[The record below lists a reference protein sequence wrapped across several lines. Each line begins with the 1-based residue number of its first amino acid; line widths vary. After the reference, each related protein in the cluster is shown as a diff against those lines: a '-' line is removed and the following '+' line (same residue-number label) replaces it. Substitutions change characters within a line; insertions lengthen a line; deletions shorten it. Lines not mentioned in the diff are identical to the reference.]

1 MSDPNKHPNFQ
12 RTYQNPQSSL
22 RQTGTRTVHIQSSLH
37 PKKVQNNP
45 PQNIKF
51 ANREGNIRINDIAN
65 LDLNNVIKTN
75 NIMPLEQF
83 AENLIYA
90 DINPDDYEDKNLVKL
105 IKAFQYGLEYLYKK
119 QNDLDKQNETLANEY
134 NELINESYDI
144 ERRLKENKQKISKY
158 NSEKKERLM
167 LINTYS
173 SIINYHCNP
182 IEEENIV
189 IKQIEKINKENSGA
203 RYYCHICS
211 GKPFSSEEKLE
222 SHMKRR
228 HNAQARY
235 NINNPMEE
243 SFENYERKINE
254 MKEYFE
260 NLMKNKENE
269 KIKQND
275 YKDDLERLKE
285 ENNKK
290 FRNMEDELRNTLDN
304 FRKFLQNSQQQQI
317 QIKEQPTT
325 IQNSQI
331 DQFSSLKQS
340 IEKLGSLIQEQNNE
354 KIKEM
359 EKQIEDLKKNQY
371 KYNNSSINKKEDIKI
386 NISDNRKK
394 DSFPINSFQKQELKN
409 TQYEAP
415 LVNEII
421 IKDNIPTI
429 KGDEEKEK
437 EVIIPEK
444 KSETTNFRVI
454 KKSELQE
461 SNQEI
466 STNKLEDKKIDPVI
480 QENTII
486 LNSQINSNDLK
497 QDNILLESN
506 NDLKI
511 SGNALLPNA
520 PKLNQ
525 TEEIPKKKN
534 KKFKKIQTKAMNKTM
549 ENMTKEDELEL
560 FFANF
565 TNRDNEIFE
574 EEEPKINQIQ
584 ENVIPD
590 DPEFER
596 DDNILTQTLTQTIN
610 KKAKDENIE
619 FEDYLNKSKR
629 ELIDIIDKTLKQI
642 NEANQENEMK
652 SFYYNTTQKA
662 LDMKI
667 YENDKELMKQ
677 NLGKKNIKKSKVNSI
692 VDDEFI

>member
-1 MSDPNKHPNFQ
+1 MSDPNNQQNYQ
-12 RTYQNPQSSL
+12 RTYQNPQSTL
-22 RQTGTRTVHIQSSLH
+22 RQTGTRTVHIQSSLY
-37 PKKVQNNP
+37 PKKDQNIP
-45 PQNIKF
+45 PQNIQF
-51 ANREGNIRINDIAN
+51 ANREGNIRINEIAN

-119 QNDLDKQNETLANEY
+119 QNDLDKQNEKLANEY

-189 IKQIEKINKENSGA
+189 IKQIEKIKKENSGA

-275 YKDDLERLKE
+275 YKDDLEKLKE

-290 FRNMEDELRNTLDN
+290 FKNMEDELRNTLDN
-304 FRKFLQNSQQQQI
+304 FKKFLQNSQQQQI
-317 QIKEQPTT
+317 QIKEQPPI

-340 IEKLGSLIQEQNNE
+340 IENLGDLIKQQNDKKL
-354 KIKEM
+354 KEM

-371 KYNNSSINKKEDIKI
+371 NNSSINKKENI
-386 NISDNRKK
+386 NISISEKK
-394 DSFPINSFQKQELKN
+394 NSFPLDSYQKQELN
-409 TQYEAP
+409 TQYEP
-415 LVNEII
+415 PKEEKIVIRET
-421 IKDNIPTI
+421 KENIPTI
-429 KGDEEKEK
+429 KGDEEKES
-437 EVIIPEK
+437 IIPEK
-444 KSETTNFRVI
+444 KKETNLRSI

-466 STNKLEDKKIDPVI
+466 STSKLKDNKIEPII

-534 KKFKKIQTKAMNKTM
+534 KKFKRIKTKAMNKTM
-549 ENMTKEDELEL
+549 ENMTNEDELEL

-574 EEEPKINQIQ
+574 EEEPKVNQIQ
-584 ENVIPD
+584 ENVIPND
-590 DPEFER
+590 TEFKQ
-596 DDNILTQTLTQTIN
+596 DNNILSQTLTQTIN
-610 KKAKDENIE
+610 NKAKNENIE
-619 FEDYLNKSKR
+619 FEDYLDKSKR

-642 NEANQENEMK
+642 NEANEENEMK

-677 NLGKKNIKKSKVNSI
+677 NLEKKNIKKSKVNSI
-692 VDDEFI
+692 VDDEFL

>member
-119 QNDLDKQNETLANEY
+119 QNDLDKQNEKLANEY

-189 IKQIEKINKENSGA
+189 IKQIEKIKKENSGA

-275 YKDDLERLKE
+275 YKDDLEKLKE

-290 FRNMEDELRNTLDN
+290 FKNMEDELRNTLDN

-331 DQFSSLKQS
+331 DQFSSIKQS
-340 IEKLGSLIQEQNNE
+340 IEKLGSLIQEQND
-354 KIKEM
+354 KKLKEM
-359 EKQIEDLKKNQY
+359 EKQIEELKKNQ
-371 KYNNSSINKKEDIKI
+371 YNNSSINKKENINI
-386 NISDNRKK
+386 NISEKK
-394 DSFPINSFQKQELKN
+394 NSFPLDNYQKQELN
-409 TQYEAP
+409 TQYEP
-415 LVNEII
+415 PKVEEIVI
-421 IKDNIPTI
+421 RETKDNIPTI
-429 KGDEEKEK
+429 KGDEEKES
-437 EVIIPEK
+437 IIPEK
-444 KSETTNFRVI
+444 KKETNLRGI

-466 STNKLEDKKIDPVI
+466 STTKLKDNKIEPVI

-534 KKFKKIQTKAMNKTM
+534 KKFKKIKTKAMNKTM
-549 ENMTKEDELEL
+549 ENMTNEDELEL

-590 DPEFER
+590 DPEFEQ
-596 DDNILTQTLTQTIN
+596 DNNILAQTLTQTIN
-610 KKAKDENIE
+610 NKAKNENIE
-619 FEDYLNKSKR
+619 FEDYLDKSKR

-677 NLGKKNIKKSKVNSI
+677 NLEKKNIKKSKVNSI

>member
-1 MSDPNKHPNFQ
+1 MSDPNNQQNYQ
-12 RTYQNPQSSL
+12 RTYQNPQSTL
-22 RQTGTRTVHIQSSLH
+22 RQTGTRTVHIQSSLY
-37 PKKVQNNP
+37 PKKD
-45 PQNIKF
+45 NIKF
-51 ANREGNIRINDIAN
+51 ANREGNIRINEIAN

-119 QNDLDKQNETLANEY
+119 QNDLDKQNEKLANEY

-189 IKQIEKINKENSGA
+189 IKQIEKIKKENSGA

-275 YKDDLERLKE
+275 YKDDLEKLKE

-290 FRNMEDELRNTLDN
+290 FKNMEDELRNTLDN
-304 FRKFLQNSQQQQI
+304 FKKFLQNSQQQQI
-317 QIKEQPTT
+317 QIKEQPPI

-340 IEKLGSLIQEQNNE
+340 IENLGDLIKQQNDKKL
-354 KIKEM
+354 KEM

-371 KYNNSSINKKEDIKI
+371 NNSSINKKENI
-386 NISDNRKK
+386 NISISEKK
-394 DSFPINSFQKQELKN
+394 NSFPLDSYQKQELN
-409 TQYEAP
+409 TQYEP
-415 LVNEII
+415 PKEEKIVIRET
-421 IKDNIPTI
+421 KENIPTI
-429 KGDEEKEK
+429 KGDEEKES
-437 EVIIPEK
+437 IIPEK
-444 KSETTNFRVI
+444 KKETNLRSI

-466 STNKLEDKKIDPVI
+466 STSKLKDNKIEPII

-534 KKFKKIQTKAMNKTM
+534 KKFKRIKTKAMNKTM
-549 ENMTKEDELEL
+549 ENMTNEDELEL

-574 EEEPKINQIQ
+574 EEEPKVNQIQ
-584 ENVIPD
+584 ENVIPND
-590 DPEFER
+590 TEFKQ
-596 DDNILTQTLTQTIN
+596 DNNILSQTLTQTIN
-610 KKAKDENIE
+610 NKAKNENIE
-619 FEDYLNKSKR
+619 FEDYLDKSKR

-642 NEANQENEMK
+642 NEANEENEMK

-677 NLGKKNIKKSKVNSI
+677 NLEKKNIKKSKVNSI
-692 VDDEFI
+692 VDDEFL

>member
-437 EVIIPEK
+437 EVIIPEINEEEI
-444 KSETTNFRVI
+444 KSYNDTNPI
-454 KKSELQE
+454 KVGLYA
-461 SNQEI
+461 N
-466 STNKLEDKKIDPVI
+466 NKLIKTFTSAPAYHKDAAVFNVYFTNEEVL
-480 QENTII
+480 ENIGI
-486 LNSQINSNDLK
+486 KNNFNKYFK
-497 QDNILLESN
+497 QYDNIDDYKIGFSINYYAEEKEIRKTILDPSAMHSMDPYLYIYLYDDIHQPDNSWYSHITK
-506 NDLKI
+506 ND
-511 SGNALLPNA
+511 
-520 PKLNQ
+520 
-525 TEEIPKKKN
+525 
-534 KKFKKIQTKAMNKTM
+534 
-549 ENMTKEDELEL
+549 
-560 FFANF
+560 
-565 TNRDNEIFE
+565 
-574 EEEPKINQIQ
+574 
-584 ENVIPD
+584 
-590 DPEFER
+590 
-596 DDNILTQTLTQTIN
+596 
-610 KKAKDENIE
+610 
-619 FEDYLNKSKR
+619 
-629 ELIDIIDKTLKQI
+629 
-642 NEANQENEMK
+642 
-652 SFYYNTTQKA
+652 NT
-662 LDMKI
+662 D
-667 YENDKELMKQ
+667 
-677 NLGKKNIKKSKVNSI
+677 
-692 VDDEFI
+692 

>member
-1 MSDPNKHPNFQ
+1 MSDPNNQQNYQ
-12 RTYQNPQSSL
+12 RTYQNPQSTL
-22 RQTGTRTVHIQSSLH
+22 RQTGTRTVHIQSSLY
-37 PKKVQNNP
+37 PKKDQNIP
-45 PQNIKF
+45 PQNIQF
-51 ANREGNIRINDIAN
+51 ANREGNIRINEIAN

-119 QNDLDKQNETLANEY
+119 QNDLDKQNEKLANEY

-189 IKQIEKINKENSGA
+189 IKQIEKIKKENSGA

-275 YKDDLERLKE
+275 YKDDLEKLKE

-290 FRNMEDELRNTLDN
+290 FKNMEDELRNTLDN
-304 FRKFLQNSQQQQI
+304 FKKFLQNSQRQQI
-317 QIKEQPTT
+317 QIKEQPPI

-340 IEKLGSLIQEQNNE
+340 IENLGDLIKQQNDKKL
-354 KIKEM
+354 KEM

-371 KYNNSSINKKEDIKI
+371 NNSSINKKENI
-386 NISDNRKK
+386 NISISEKK
-394 DSFPINSFQKQELKN
+394 NSFPLDSYQKQELN
-409 TQYEAP
+409 TQYEP
-415 LVNEII
+415 PKEEKIVIRET
-421 IKDNIPTI
+421 KENIPTI
-429 KGDEEKEK
+429 KGDEEKES
-437 EVIIPEK
+437 IIPEK
-444 KSETTNFRVI
+444 KKETNLRSI

-466 STNKLEDKKIDPVI
+466 STSKLKDNKIEPII

-534 KKFKKIQTKAMNKTM
+534 KKFKRIKTKAMNKTM
-549 ENMTKEDELEL
+549 ENMTNEDELEL

-574 EEEPKINQIQ
+574 EEEPKVNQIQ
-584 ENVIPD
+584 ENVIPND
-590 DPEFER
+590 TEFKQ
-596 DDNILTQTLTQTIN
+596 DNNILSQTLTQTIN
-610 KKAKDENIE
+610 NKAKNENIE
-619 FEDYLNKSKR
+619 FEDYLDKSKR

-642 NEANQENEMK
+642 NEANEENEMK

-677 NLGKKNIKKSKVNSI
+677 NLEKKNIKKSKVNSI
-692 VDDEFI
+692 VDDEFL

>member
-1 MSDPNKHPNFQ
+1 MSDPNKQQNYQ
-12 RTYQNPQSSL
+12 RTYQNPQSTL
-22 RQTGTRTVHIQSSLH
+22 RQTGTRTVHIQSSLY

-51 ANREGNIRINDIAN
+51 ANREGNIRINEIAN

-119 QNDLDKQNETLANEY
+119 QNDLDKQNEKLANEY

-158 NSEKKERLM
+158 NSEKKEKLM

-189 IKQIEKINKENSGA
+189 IKQIEKIKKENSGA

-275 YKDDLERLKE
+275 YKDDLEKLKE

-290 FRNMEDELRNTLDN
+290 FKNMEDELRNTLDN
-304 FRKFLQNSQQQQI
+304 FKKFLQNSQQQQI
-317 QIKEQPTT
+317 QIKEQPPI

-340 IEKLGSLIQEQNNE
+340 IENLGDLIKQQNDKKL
-354 KIKEM
+354 KEM
-359 EKQIEDLKKNQY
+359 EKQIEELKKNQ
-371 KYNNSSINKKEDIKI
+371 YNNSSINKKENINI
-386 NISDNRKK
+386 NISEKK
-394 DSFPINSFQKQELKN
+394 NSFPLDNYQKQELN
-409 TQYEAP
+409 TQYEPPKAE
-415 LVNEII
+415 EIVI
-421 IKDNIPTI
+421 RETKDNIPTI
-429 KGDEEKEK
+429 KGDEEKES
-437 EVIIPEK
+437 IIPEK
-444 KSETTNFRVI
+444 KKETNLRGI

-466 STNKLEDKKIDPVI
+466 STTKLKDNKIEPVI

-534 KKFKKIQTKAMNKTM
+534 KKFKRIKTKAMNKTM
-549 ENMTKEDELEL
+549 ENMTNEDELEL

-590 DPEFER
+590 DPEFEQ
-596 DDNILTQTLTQTIN
+596 DNNILAQTLTQTIN
-610 KKAKDENIE
+610 NKAKNENIE
-619 FEDYLNKSKR
+619 FEDYLDKSKR

-677 NLGKKNIKKSKVNSI
+677 NLEKKNIKKSKVNSI
-692 VDDEFI
+692 VDDEFL

>member
-1 MSDPNKHPNFQ
+1 MSDPNNQQNYQ
-12 RTYQNPQSSL
+12 RTYQNPQSTL
-22 RQTGTRTVHIQSSLH
+22 RQTGTRTVHIQSSLY
-37 PKKVQNNP
+37 PKKDQNIP
-45 PQNIKF
+45 PQNIQF
-51 ANREGNIRINDIAN
+51 ANREGNIRINEIAN

-119 QNDLDKQNETLANEY
+119 QNDLDKQNEKLANEY

-189 IKQIEKINKENSGA
+189 IKQIEKIKKENSGA

-275 YKDDLERLKE
+275 YKDDLEKLKE

-290 FRNMEDELRNTLDN
+290 FKNMEDELRNTLDN
-304 FRKFLQNSQQQQI
+304 FKKFLQNSQQQQI
-317 QIKEQPTT
+317 QIKEQPPI

-340 IEKLGSLIQEQNNE
+340 IENLGDLIKQQNDKKL
-354 KIKEM
+354 KEM
-359 EKQIEDLKKNQY
+359 EKQIEELKKNQ
-371 KYNNSSINKKEDIKI
+371 YNNSSINKKENINI
-386 NISDNRKK
+386 NISEKK
-394 DSFPINSFQKQELKN
+394 NSFPLDSYQKQELN
-409 TQYEAP
+409 TQYEP
-415 LVNEII
+415 PKEEKIVIRET
-421 IKDNIPTI
+421 KENIPTI
-429 KGDEEKEK
+429 KGDEEKES
-437 EVIIPEK
+437 IIPEK
-444 KSETTNFRVI
+444 KKETNLRSI

-466 STNKLEDKKIDPVI
+466 STSKLKDNKIEPII

-534 KKFKKIQTKAMNKTM
+534 KKFKRIKTKAMNKTM
-549 ENMTKEDELEL
+549 ENMTNEDELEL

-574 EEEPKINQIQ
+574 EEEPKVNQIQ
-584 ENVIPD
+584 ENVIPND
-590 DPEFER
+590 TEFKQ
-596 DDNILTQTLTQTIN
+596 DNNILSQTLTQTIN
-610 KKAKDENIE
+610 NKAKNENIE
-619 FEDYLNKSKR
+619 FEDYLDKSKR

-642 NEANQENEMK
+642 NEANEENEMK

-677 NLGKKNIKKSKVNSI
+677 NLEKKNIKKSKVNSI
-692 VDDEFI
+692 VDDEFL

>member
-1 MSDPNKHPNFQ
+1 MSDPNNQQNYQ
-12 RTYQNPQSSL
+12 RTYQNPQSTL
-22 RQTGTRTVHIQSSLH
+22 RQTGTRTVHIQSSLY
-37 PKKVQNNP
+37 PKKDQNIP
-45 PQNIKF
+45 PQNIQF
-51 ANREGNIRINDIAN
+51 ANREGNIRINEIAN

-119 QNDLDKQNETLANEY
+119 QNDLDKQNEKLANEY

-189 IKQIEKINKENSGA
+189 IKQIEKIKKENSGA

-275 YKDDLERLKE
+275 YKDDLEKLKE

-290 FRNMEDELRNTLDN
+290 FKNMEDELRNTLDN
-304 FRKFLQNSQQQQI
+304 FKKFLQNSQQQQI
-317 QIKEQPTT
+317 QIKEQPPI

-340 IEKLGSLIQEQNNE
+340 IENLGDLIKQQNDKKL
-354 KIKEM
+354 KEM

-371 KYNNSSINKKEDIKI
+371 NNSSINKKENI
-386 NISDNRKK
+386 NISISEKK
-394 DSFPINSFQKQELKN
+394 NSFPLDSYQKQELN
-409 TQYEAP
+409 TQYEP
-415 LVNEII
+415 PKVEKTVIRET
-421 IKDNIPTI
+421 KENIPTI
-429 KGDEEKEK
+429 KGDEEKES
-437 EVIIPEK
+437 IIPEK
-444 KSETTNFRVI
+444 KKETNLRSI

-466 STNKLEDKKIDPVI
+466 STSKLKDNKIEPII

-525 TEEIPKKKN
+525 TEEIPKKK
-534 KKFKKIQTKAMNKTM
+534 K
-549 ENMTKEDELEL
+549 
-560 FFANF
+560 
-565 TNRDNEIFE
+565 
-574 EEEPKINQIQ
+574 
-584 ENVIPD
+584 
-590 DPEFER
+590 
-596 DDNILTQTLTQTIN
+596 
-610 KKAKDENIE
+610 
-619 FEDYLNKSKR
+619 
-629 ELIDIIDKTLKQI
+629 
-642 NEANQENEMK
+642 
-652 SFYYNTTQKA
+652 
-662 LDMKI
+662 
-667 YENDKELMKQ
+667 
-677 NLGKKNIKKSKVNSI
+677 
-692 VDDEFI
+692 

>member
-1 MSDPNKHPNFQ
+1 
-12 RTYQNPQSSL
+12 
-22 RQTGTRTVHIQSSLH
+22 
-37 PKKVQNNP
+37 
-45 PQNIKF
+45 
-51 ANREGNIRINDIAN
+51 
-65 LDLNNVIKTN
+65 
-75 NIMPLEQF
+75 
-83 AENLIYA
+83 
-90 DINPDDYEDKNLVKL
+90 
-105 IKAFQYGLEYLYKK
+105 
-119 QNDLDKQNETLANEY
+119 
-134 NELINESYDI
+134 
-144 ERRLKENKQKISKY
+144 
-158 NSEKKERLM
+158 
-167 LINTYS
+167 
-173 SIINYHCNP
+173 
-182 IEEENIV
+182 
-189 IKQIEKINKENSGA
+189 
-203 RYYCHICS
+203 
-211 GKPFSSEEKLE
+211 
-222 SHMKRR
+222 
-228 HNAQARY
+228 
-235 NINNPMEE
+235 MEE

-275 YKDDLERLKE
+275 YKDDLEKLKE

-290 FRNMEDELRNTLDN
+290 FKNMEDELRNTLDN
-304 FRKFLQNSQQQQI
+304 FKKFLQNSQQQQI
-317 QIKEQPTT
+317 QIKEQPPI

-340 IEKLGSLIQEQNNE
+340 IENLGDLIKQQNDKKL
-354 KIKEM
+354 KEM
-359 EKQIEDLKKNQY
+359 EKQIEELKKNQ
-371 KYNNSSINKKEDIKI
+371 YNNSSINKKENINI
-386 NISDNRKK
+386 NISEKK
-394 DSFPINSFQKQELKN
+394 NSFPLDNYQKQELN
-409 TQYEAP
+409 TQYEP
-415 LVNEII
+415 PKVEEIVI
-421 IKDNIPTI
+421 RETKDNIPTI
-429 KGDEEKEK
+429 KGDEEKES
-437 EVIIPEK
+437 IIPEK
-444 KSETTNFRVI
+444 KKETNLRGI

-466 STNKLEDKKIDPVI
+466 STTKLKDNKIEPVI

-534 KKFKKIQTKAMNKTM
+534 KKFKKIKTKAMNKTM
-549 ENMTKEDELEL
+549 ENMTNEDELEL

-590 DPEFER
+590 DPEFEQ
-596 DDNILTQTLTQTIN
+596 DNNILAQTLTQTIN
-610 KKAKDENIE
+610 NKAKNENIE
-619 FEDYLNKSKR
+619 FEDYLDKSKR

-677 NLGKKNIKKSKVNSI
+677 NLEKKNIKKSKVNSI
-692 VDDEFI
+692 VDDEFL

>member
-1 MSDPNKHPNFQ
+1 MSDPNKQQNYQ
-12 RTYQNPQSSL
+12 RTYQNPQSTL
-22 RQTGTRTVHIQSSLH
+22 RQTGTRTVHIQSSLY
-37 PKKVQNNP
+37 PKKDQNIP
-45 PQNIKF
+45 PQNIQF
-51 ANREGNIRINDIAN
+51 ANREGNIRINEIAN

-119 QNDLDKQNETLANEY
+119 QNDLDKQNEKLANEY

-189 IKQIEKINKENSGA
+189 IKQIEKIKKENSGA

-275 YKDDLERLKE
+275 YKDDLEKLKE

-290 FRNMEDELRNTLDN
+290 FKNMEDELRNTLDN
-304 FRKFLQNSQQQQI
+304 FKKFLQNSQQQQI
-317 QIKEQPTT
+317 QIKEQPPI

-340 IEKLGSLIQEQNNE
+340 IENLGDLIKQQNDKKL
-354 KIKEM
+354 KEM
-359 EKQIEDLKKNQY
+359 EKQIEELKKNQ
-371 KYNNSSINKKEDIKI
+371 YNNSSINKKENI
-386 NISDNRKK
+386 NISISEKK
-394 DSFPINSFQKQELKN
+394 NSFPLDSYQKQELN
-409 TQYEAP
+409 TQYEP
-415 LVNEII
+415 PKVEEIVI
-421 IKDNIPTI
+421 RETKDNIPTI
-429 KGDEEKEK
+429 KGDEEKES
-437 EVIIPEK
+437 IIPEK
-444 KSETTNFRVI
+444 KKETNLRSI

-466 STNKLEDKKIDPVI
+466 STSKLKDNKIEPII

-534 KKFKKIQTKAMNKTM
+534 KKFKRIKTKAMNKTM
-549 ENMTKEDELEL
+549 ENMTNEDELEL

-574 EEEPKINQIQ
+574 EEEPKVNQIQ
-584 ENVIPD
+584 ENVIPND
-590 DPEFER
+590 TEFKQ
-596 DDNILTQTLTQTIN
+596 DNNILSQTLTQTIN
-610 KKAKDENIE
+610 NKAKNENIE
-619 FEDYLNKSKR
+619 FEDYLDKSKR

-642 NEANQENEMK
+642 NEANEENEMK

-677 NLGKKNIKKSKVNSI
+677 NLEKKNIKKSKVNSI
-692 VDDEFI
+692 VDDEFL

>member
-1 MSDPNKHPNFQ
+1 MSDPNNQQNYQ
-12 RTYQNPQSSL
+12 RTYQNPQSTL
-22 RQTGTRTVHIQSSLH
+22 RQTGTRTVHIQSSLY
-37 PKKVQNNP
+37 PKKDQNIP
-45 PQNIKF
+45 PQNIQF
-51 ANREGNIRINDIAN
+51 ANREGNIRINEIAN

-119 QNDLDKQNETLANEY
+119 QNDLDKQNEKLANEY

-189 IKQIEKINKENSGA
+189 IKQIEKIKKENSGA

-275 YKDDLERLKE
+275 YKDDLEKLKE

-290 FRNMEDELRNTLDN
+290 FKNMEDELRNTLDN
-304 FRKFLQNSQQQQI
+304 FKKFLQNSQQQQI
-317 QIKEQPTT
+317 QIKEQPPI

-340 IEKLGSLIQEQNNE
+340 IENLGDLIKQQNDKKL
-354 KIKEM
+354 KEM
-359 EKQIEDLKKNQY
+359 EKQIEELKKNQ
-371 KYNNSSINKKEDIKI
+371 YNNSSINKKENI
-386 NISDNRKK
+386 NISISEKK
-394 DSFPINSFQKQELKN
+394 NSFPLDSYQKQELN
-409 TQYEAP
+409 TQYEP
-415 LVNEII
+415 PKVEEIVI
-421 IKDNIPTI
+421 RETKDNIPTI
-429 KGDEEKEK
+429 KGDEEKES
-437 EVIIPEK
+437 IIPEK
-444 KSETTNFRVI
+444 KKETNLRGI

-466 STNKLEDKKIDPVI
+466 STTKLKDNKIEPVI

-534 KKFKKIQTKAMNKTM
+534 KKFKKIKTKAMNKTM
-549 ENMTKEDELEL
+549 ENMTNEDELEL

-574 EEEPKINQIQ
+574 EEEPKVNQIQ
-584 ENVIPD
+584 ENVIPND
-590 DPEFER
+590 TEFKQ
-596 DDNILTQTLTQTIN
+596 DNNILSQTLTQTIN
-610 KKAKDENIE
+610 NKAKNENIE
-619 FEDYLNKSKR
+619 FEDYLDKSKR

-677 NLGKKNIKKSKVNSI
+677 NLEKKNIKKSKVNSI
-692 VDDEFI
+692 VDDEFL

>member
-1 MSDPNKHPNFQ
+1 MSDPNNQQNYQ
-12 RTYQNPQSSL
+12 RTYQNPQSTL
-22 RQTGTRTVHIQSSLH
+22 RQTGTRTVHIQSSLY
-37 PKKVQNNP
+37 PKKDQNIP
-45 PQNIKF
+45 PQNIQF
-51 ANREGNIRINDIAN
+51 ANREGNIRINEIAN

-119 QNDLDKQNETLANEY
+119 QNDLDKQNEKLANEY

-189 IKQIEKINKENSGA
+189 IKQIEKIKKENSGA

-275 YKDDLERLKE
+275 YKDDLEKLKE

-290 FRNMEDELRNTLDN
+290 FKNMEDELRNTLDN
-304 FRKFLQNSQQQQI
+304 FKKFLQNSQQQQI
-317 QIKEQPTT
+317 QIKEQPPI

-340 IEKLGSLIQEQNNE
+340 IENLGDLIKQQNDKKL
-354 KIKEM
+354 KEM
-359 EKQIEDLKKNQY
+359 EKQIEELKKNQ
-371 KYNNSSINKKEDIKI
+371 YNNSSINKKENI
-386 NISDNRKK
+386 NISISEKK
-394 DSFPINSFQKQELKN
+394 NSFPLDSYQKQELN
-409 TQYEAP
+409 TQYEP
-415 LVNEII
+415 PKVEEIVI
-421 IKDNIPTI
+421 RETKDNIPTI
-429 KGDEEKEK
+429 KGDEEKES
-437 EVIIPEK
+437 IIPEK
-444 KSETTNFRVI
+444 KKETNLRSI

-466 STNKLEDKKIDPVI
+466 STSKLKDNKIEPII

-534 KKFKKIQTKAMNKTM
+534 KKFKKIKTKAMNKTM
-549 ENMTKEDELEL
+549 ENMTNEDELEL

-574 EEEPKINQIQ
+574 EEEPKVNQIQ
-584 ENVIPD
+584 ENVIPND
-590 DPEFER
+590 TEFKQ
-596 DDNILTQTLTQTIN
+596 DNNILSQTLTQTIN
-610 KKAKDENIE
+610 NKAKNENIE
-619 FEDYLNKSKR
+619 FEDYLDKSKR

-642 NEANQENEMK
+642 NEANEENEMK

-677 NLGKKNIKKSKVNSI
+677 NLEKKNIKKSKVNSI
-692 VDDEFI
+692 VDDEFL